1 MSKVRFLC
9 VVVLVSIIFVIQFY
23 MPSVVQRHYSFSSV
37 RNVNLSLENL
47 TNLFEEIGE
56 LKLLV
61 KSKESTI
68 SSNNNNE
75 VKFEDHLNGSV
86 EKTYVDQNSNETG
99 KESKLEDKRVK
110 EAKAVKENK
119 NESVER
125 TEVEKQNSI
134 ENVKNTKV
142 ENQNSSEMV
151 SFLHKNDINATRC
164 HT

>member
-99 KESKLEDKRVK
+99 KESNPEEKRVK

-125 TEVEKQNSI
+125 AEVEKQNSI

-142 ENQNSSEMV
+142 ENQNSSEIV